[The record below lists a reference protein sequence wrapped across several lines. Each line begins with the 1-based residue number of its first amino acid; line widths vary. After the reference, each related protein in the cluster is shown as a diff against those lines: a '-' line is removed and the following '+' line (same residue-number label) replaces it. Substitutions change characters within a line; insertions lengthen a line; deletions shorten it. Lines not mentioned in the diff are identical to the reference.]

1 MRRAETAARPH
12 IGKPW
17 VVRSDHAALSS
28 SPPACGGGDFLAY
41 RPIGLLARLSG
52 GGDILTPRCPW
63 RFSCFARYQRIG
75 ESPPTSPGLEYTH
88 PIFGAFW
95 AFLVLGERPPAVVWV
110 GILVVVA
117 GVYIMSSGGG
127 PLARG
132 RVLLLP
138 ISAAAFM
145 GLAHTF
151 RKMGLGG
158 VESLVFGGFL
168 QSVSACALG
177 PLILKASTGW
187 SPFVFNKASLGN
199 FILAGL
205 AMAAAQLCLMA
216 ALSLGEV
223 SRVTPLVATVPL
235 FMLVLAP
242 LILGKREKITPR
254 IVLGVLVTVAGV
266 MSVVTFAALASQ
278 LSRNSPSLQ
287 KARAMAEFPC
297 GRISAAPLPRKINL
311 SFFIGKTP

>member
-1 MRRAETAARPH
+1 MPFELVALSPA
-12 IGKPW
+12 IFF
-17 VVRSDHAALSS
+17 ALSS
-28 SPPACGGGDFLAY
+28 IMTRRGLDGSTPHTGSLVVLIMQLVFFSSCLVVVDFSKISVSVYWIAFLAAGISS
-41 RPIGLLARLSG
+41 PALSLMFLFRS
-52 GGDILTPRCPW
+52 I
-63 RFSCFARYQRIG
+63 QRIG
-75 ESPPTSPGLEYTH
+75 VASTSPISNTH

-95 AFLVLGERPPAVVWV
+95 AFLVLGERPPAILWL

-117 GVYIMSSGGG
+117 GVFCMTSGGG

-138 ISAAAFM
+138 VTAAAFM

-177 PLILKASTGW
+177 PLILKVSTGW

-205 AMAAAQLCLMA
+205 AMAAAQLTLMA
-216 ALSLGEV
+216 ALSMGEV

-242 LILGKREKITPR
+242 LILGRRERITPR
-254 IVLGVLVTVAGV
+254 IVLGVLITVAGV
-266 MSVVTFAALASQ
+266 ILVT
-278 LSRNSPSLQ
+278 SL
-287 KARAMAEFPC
+287 R
-297 GRISAAPLPRKINL
+297 
-311 SFFIGKTP
+311 

>member
-1 MRRAETAARPH
+1 MPFELVALSPA
-12 IGKPW
+12 IFF
-17 VVRSDHAALSS
+17 ALSS
-28 SPPACGGGDFLAY
+28 IMTKRGLDGSTPHTGSLVVLIMQLVFFSACLVVVDFSRISVSVYWIAFLAAGISS
-41 RPIGLLARLSG
+41 PALSLMFLFRS
-52 GGDILTPRCPW
+52 I
-63 RFSCFARYQRIG
+63 QRIG
-75 ESPPTSPGLEYTH
+75 VASTSPISNTH

-95 AFLVLGERPPAVVWV
+95 AFLVLGERPPAILWL

-117 GVYIMSSGGG
+117 DVFCMTSGGG

-138 ISAAAFM
+138 VTAAAFM

-158 VESLVFGGFL
+158 VESLVFGGVL

-205 AMAAAQLCLMA
+205 AMAAAQLTLMA
-216 ALSLGEV
+216 ALSMGEV

-242 LILGKREKITPR
+242 LILGRRERITPR
-254 IVLGVLVTVAGV
+254 IVLGVLITVAGV
-266 MSVVTFAALASQ
+266 ILVT
-278 LSRNSPSLQ
+278 SL
-287 KARAMAEFPC
+287 R
-297 GRISAAPLPRKINL
+297 
-311 SFFIGKTP
+311 